1 MSNKH
6 VPLKARKVSFAWED
20 TPLHWVPGDPFTTH
34 TINVLHLLLPA
45 GERWF
50 VHVYKQVLPYIRD
63 ERLREDVI
71 GFIGQEAMHSQAHDE
86 VLPHL
91 RDQGLDPTPY
101 TAQVDW
107 LFEKLLGDRTLPPG
121 RPRRWWLL
129 ERVALIAAIE
139 HYTAFLGDWVLN
151 AEALDRRG
159 ADPTMLDLL
168 RWHGAEEVE
177 HRSVAFDLFVHVDGD
192 YARRVRTWA
201 TAFTALVFLWQA
213 RDQVLHGERPD
224 ARRRPGR
231 VPGLPPARPA
241 GPAALDRRD
250 RPFHTRLSEPLVP
263 PVQGV
268 LHRAGRRLPR
278 RLPRRRG
285 RLGRREVPGE
295 CRMRPRPKPV
305 SALLLAAGAALV
317 VRRAL
322 RRRVQGSPL
331 WPLPALDPPV
341 SGRPRT
347 RALTLLVTA
356 HERLADGVVLL
367 RLEGT
372 DLPRWEPGAHLDLVL
387 PSGLVRQYS
396 LCGDPEDTSSYT
408 VAARLVED
416 GRGGSREVHEQVQ
429 EGTELEVRG
438 PRNRF
443 PLVEAPAYAFVAGGI
458 GITPV
463 LPMLRALPAGA
474 DWRLLYGGRTRAS
487 MPFLEE
493 VEKLDPDGSRI
504 TVVAEDEDGRP
515 GLDAFLADLP
525 QGAAVYCCGP
535 EGLMAAV
542 EERLPAGAALHLERF
557 APRTTADGDA
567 EFEVELRRS
576 GRTLTVSGDSSVLA
590 AVRAEL
596 PNTPY
601 SCEQGWCGTCQQ
613 KVLEGEIDHRDE
625 LLTDSERGDS
635 MLICVSRCLGTR
647 LVLDM

>member
-1 MSNKH
+1 MSPN
-6 VPLKARKVSFAWED
+6 PSPR
-20 TPLHWVPGDPFTTH
+20 
-34 TINVLHLLLPA
+34 
-45 GERWF
+45 
-50 VHVYKQVLPYIRD
+50 
-63 ERLREDVI
+63 
-71 GFIGQEAMHSQAHDE
+71 
-86 VLPHL
+86 
-91 RDQGLDPTPY
+91 PTPR
-101 TAQVDW
+101 
-107 LFEKLLGDRTLPPG
+107 RT
-121 RPRRWWLL
+121 
-129 ERVALIAAIE
+129 
-139 HYTAFLGDWVLN
+139 T
-151 AEALDRRG
+151 
-159 ADPTMLDLL
+159 
-168 RWHGAEEVE
+168 
-177 HRSVAFDLFVHVDGD
+177 
-192 YARRVRTWA
+192 
-201 TAFTALVFLWQA
+201 
-213 RDQVLHGERPD
+213 
-224 ARRRPGR
+224 
-231 VPGLPPARPA
+231 
-241 GPAALDRRD
+241 
-250 RPFHTRLSEPLVP
+250 
-263 PVQGV
+263 
-268 LHRAGRRLPR
+268 
-278 RLPRRRG
+278 
-285 RLGRREVPGE
+285 
-295 CRMRPRPKPV
+295 
-305 SALLLAAGAALV
+305 ALLLAAGTAGAALV

-341 SGRPRT
+341 SGRPRS

-356 HERLADGVVLL
+356 HERLADGVVRL

-372 DLPRWEPGAHLDLVL
+372 DLPRWQPGAHLDLVL

-463 LPMLRALPAGA
+463 LPMLRALPEGT

-493 VEKLDPDGSRI
+493 IEKLDSDGGRVS
-504 TVVAEDEDGRP
+504 VVAEDEDGRP

-525 QGAAVYCCGP
+525 EGAAVYCCGP

-542 EERLPAGAALHLERF
+542 AERLPAGAELHLERF

-567 EFEVELRRS
+567 EFEVELHRS
-576 GRTLTVSGDSSVLA
+576 GRTLTVPGDSSVLA